1 MMFAPPWWLIGAGMS
16 LESMRRCFIGGTSL
30 ALFVDLS
37 GLEPPSVAR
46 DLDFLRTYLA
56 IEEVLINNIPPIIAF
71 ITSPFIDYHNAACVF
86 LDITDR
92 LRLSR
97 MELACKPIWEKQEV

>member
-1 MMFAPPWWLIGAGMS
+1 MFRSPWWLIGAGLS

-30 ALFVDLS
+30 ALFIDLS
-37 GLEPPSVAR
+37 GLEPPSVVR

-56 IEEVLINNIPPIIAF
+56 IEEQLINNIPPIIAF
-71 ITSPFIDYHNAACVF
+71 ITSPFIDYHYAACVF

-92 LRLSR
+92 LQLSR
-97 MELACKPIWEKQEV
+97 REQTCALIWEKGAA